1 NHQTWYV
8 QVLYDGKDWTDR
20 LLDGFEQHPRF
31 SRTEKVRI
39 DMLRRFGYYTT
50 ESNGHVSEYL
60 PWYRKRTNQI
70 KRWIAMDS
78 WIQGETGG
86 YLRVCTEGR
95 NWFTTDFPNWMKQE
109 PPVFSPETRSEEHG
123 SWIIEARETG
133 RTYRGHFNVMNDGAI
148 PNLPDESIVEVPGY
162 IDRNGISIPQVGDL
176 PLGCAAVCNASISV
190 QKLAV
195 EAAIH
200 GDVELL
206 KQAMMMDPLVGAV
219 CNPPEIWQMAD
230 EMLLAQ
236 SKWLPQYKSEVP
248 RAKKRLASEKR
259 LGTRKTTGAAR
270 VQTKTT
276 AQMRRDRAAA
286 RKNADAAD
294 KDGMMRAKANTA

>member
-1 NHQTWYV
+1 
-8 QVLYDGKDWTDR
+8 
-20 LLDGFEQHPRF
+20 
-31 SRTEKVRI
+31 
-39 DMLRRFGYYTT
+39 
-50 ESNGHVSEYL
+50 
-60 PWYRKRTNQI
+60 
-70 KRWIAMDS
+70 
-78 WIQGETGG
+78 
-86 YLRVCTEGR
+86 
-95 NWFTTDFPNWMKQE
+95 
-109 PPVFSPETRSEEHG
+109 
-123 SWIIEARETG
+123 EARETG